1 MRERG
6 GPAPTVITFN
16 SSVDQ
21 HPPSRARHARVPCL
35 SMMGEGV
42 EDLDIPGTVNW
53 VRDLGLKRIALQ
65 LPDELMHTV

>member
-1 MRERG
+1 
-6 GPAPTVITFN
+6 
-16 SSVDQ
+16 
-21 HPPSRARHARVPCL
+21 
-35 SMMGEGV
+35 MMGEGA